1 MAVAFL
7 RGVVDALRLYAG
19 PPGAWLG
26 IFSAYQ
32 IERRPR
38 DARPLLHLF
47 RANYSW
53 GIGARPLGAP
63 LNIASYKQGG
73 RAQMPLASLA
83 RNKCRSGLASRCAA
97 RAALDLRPTSKP
109 KTGT

>member
-1 MAVAFL
+1 M
-7 RGVVDALRLYAG
+7 
-19 PPGAWLG
+19 PGACIRGHQVPGLA
-26 IFSAYQ
+26 FSAP
-32 IERRPR
+32 IRSSAARAAHR

-83 RNKCRSGLASRCAA
+83 RNKCRSELSSRCAA
-97 RAALDLRPTSKP
+97 RAALDFRPTSKP